1 MWSRSLQKTTS
12 GHFDLSR
19 DMQTLRQ
26 ALKDSLTN
34 IGILTAFLCTLGCAA
49 YVEPTAEPKCYGETG
64 LNLVAII
71 LWISMGMFFL
81 AITCTI
87 TLALDIDGVPDS
99 LLIPHLEDNLA
110 AHSSPLF
117 LTYAGTFL
125 LATGYGMDLN
135 ERVGCPVF
143 PFGLVAAPC
152 FPVVVLGF
160 VAYMRRRRRRLV
172 PLYGAKT
179 GESMWKVGRGR
190 AQREPRKGLFRG
202 GSGQARGHERSERKE
217 GVSFCGGSWQ
227 ARGLEGARA
236 QRAQRRFL
244 LLRRKQASCWGLEGA
259 RAQRAQRRSVLLR
272 RKRAV
277 SLGGWRGHERSER
290 KEGVSFCG

>member
-1 MWSRSLQKTTS
+1 MPMWSRSLQKTTS

-179 GESMWKVGRGR
+179 GESMWKLGVNFFLPWHDLLVEIRDSINLEMSDRGVGREGSSG
-190 AQREPRKGLFRG
+190 EGSEG
-202 GSGQARGHERSERKE
+202 GGEDGSGVYTRYA
-217 GVSFCGGSWQ
+217 
-227 ARGLEGARA
+227 A
-236 QRAQRRFL
+236 
-244 LLRRKQASCWGLEGA
+244 
-259 RAQRAQRRSVLLR
+259 
-272 RKRAV
+272 AV
-277 SLGGWRGHERSER
+277 VRESST
-290 KEGVSFCG
+290 